1 MRSTVDGRRM
11 PRHTRRYAVLACA
24 LAALAIPASAHAVSV
39 DLAVTQTDTP
49 DPVKAGELLTYAIQ
63 VSNAGP
69 DPAEDV
75 RLVDTLDKRVAFAAV
90 DHPSC
95 KATSRRVICTLG
107 TLAAGA
113 VQNVNVQVRPES
125 ASRVYTAVNHL
136 SIGKRKSD
144 TQPPNNDSQVGT
156 QVESPPPVICAGRT
170 ANVVGTAGND
180 TLVGTEGADVI
191 ALLGGND
198 EVVGLGGD
206 DLVCG
211 SGGDDTIR
219 GGAGNDAARGGGGN
233 DALKGGDGDDR
244 LEGKGGDDQLAG
256 LQGNDVLKGG
266 GGSDSCRGGGG
277 VNVKRS
283 C

>member
-1 MRSTVDGRRM
+1 MRSTVVERRM

-49 DPVKAGELLTYAIQ
+49 DPVRAGELLTYAIQ

-75 RLVDTLDKRVAFAAV
+75 RLVDTLDKRAAFVAV
-90 DHPSC
+90 DVAGCS
-95 KATSRRVICTLG
+95 ATKRRVICNLG

-113 VQNVNVQVRPES
+113 VQNVSVQVRPEAAARPYGAINS
-125 ASRVYTAVNHL
+125 VSL
-136 SIGKRKSD
+136 GKRKTD
-144 TQPPNNDSQVGT
+144 TQLPNNDSRIST
-156 QVESPPPVICAGRT
+156 RVESPPPVLCAGRV
-170 ANVVGTAGND
+170 ANIVGTDGDD
-180 TLVGTEGADVI
+180 TLTGTEGPDVI

-198 EVVGLGGD
+198 VVVGLGGD
-206 DLVCG
+206 DLACG
-211 SGGDDTIR
+211 SGGDDIIR
-219 GGAGNDAARGGGGN
+219 GGAGNDVARGGGGN

-256 LQGNDVLKGG
+256 LQGNDILKGG